1 MGTDVDV
8 DPEEQ
13 LMIGKSYLDAKQ
25 IDPERERFPC
35 CIVWTPLP
43 LLSWLIPFIG
53 HVGICREDGV
63 ILDFAG
69 PNFVSVDNFA
79 FGSVTRYL
87 QIDAKQCRA
96 ICLRNREPQNSSG
109 SEGEISR
116 WDDAVR
122 TSTQEYQHLSYS
134 LLTCNCHSFVANNL
148 NRLGFGGR
156 GWNVVSVAVLMLLKG
171 RWVNRAAILKTY
183 LPLIIVFS
191 LCVALGGW
199 TFLKF
204 WAMFVV
210 LLVGWFVIGSYCFRS
225 LIEL

>member
-1 MGTDVDV
+1 
-8 DPEEQ
+8 
-13 LMIGKSYLDAKQ
+13 MIGKSFPEANQ
-25 IDPERERFPC
+25 IDPKRERFPC
-35 CIVWTPLP
+35 CVVWTPLP

-53 HVGICREDGV
+53 HAGICREDGV

-87 QIDAKQCRA
+87 QIDEKLCRA
-96 ICLRNREPQNSSG
+96 IFLRNMEPQNSSG
-109 SEGEISR
+109 PEGEISR

-122 TSTQEYQHLSYS
+122 ISTQEYQHRSYS

-148 NRLGFGGR
+148 NRLGFRGH
-156 GWNVVSVAVLMLLKG
+156 GWNVVSIAVLMLFKA
-171 RWVNRAAILKTY
+171 RWVDRAAMVKTY
-183 LPLIIVFS
+183 LPFVVVFS
-191 LCVALGGW
+191 LGVALGGW

-204 WAMFVV
+204 WAIFVV
-210 LLVGWFVIGSYCFRS
+210 LLVGWFLVGSYCFRT

>member
-1 MGTDVDV
+1 MATDVDV

-13 LMIGKSYLDAKQ
+13 LMIGKNYLDAKQ

-87 QIDAKQCRA
+87 QIDAKVCVCHEFV
-96 ICLRNREPQNSSG
+96 CLYPCSCIGEP
-109 SEGEISR
+109 
-116 WDDAVR
+116 
-122 TSTQEYQHLSYS
+122 
-134 LLTCNCHSFVANNL
+134 
-148 NRLGFGGR
+148 
-156 GWNVVSVAVLMLLKG
+156 
-171 RWVNRAAILKTY
+171 
-183 LPLIIVFS
+183 
-191 LCVALGGW
+191 
-199 TFLKF
+199 
-204 WAMFVV
+204 
-210 LLVGWFVIGSYCFRS
+210 
-225 LIEL
+225 